1 VCYILLANM
10 NDQKQLNW
18 LFDDCIPHT
27 VSTPAVEPKPNVKP
41 TKKTKKQVLKPAR
54 ELRIVPVSSRSR
66 ETITEYRRKLFA
78 RLRAAKN
85 PKEIA
90 ALMNRI

>member
-1 VCYILLANM
+1 MPNPR
-10 NDQKQLNW
+10 QLNW

-27 VSTPAVEPKPNVKP
+27 VNTPSVEPKSTTQPTRQ
-41 TKKTKKQVLKPAR
+41 TKKPIIKPAR
-54 ELRIVPVSSRSR
+54 ELRIVPVSTQPR